1 MTVGDVVMINQLL
14 FQLSLPLKWAVFF
27 HRIVY

>member
-14 FQLSLPLKWAVFF
+14 FQLSLPLKWAVF
-27 HRIVY
+27 HCIMS